1 MAGET
6 GLELWAGGGDD
17 YLDCPAHPANNKT
30 KKKKNKDSKKGAEA
44 AEQDPNKISVVSGEC
59 TAVK

>member
-17 YLDCPAHPANNKT
+17 YVDCPAHPVNNKT
-30 KKKKNKDSKKGAEA
+30 KNKDSKKGAEA